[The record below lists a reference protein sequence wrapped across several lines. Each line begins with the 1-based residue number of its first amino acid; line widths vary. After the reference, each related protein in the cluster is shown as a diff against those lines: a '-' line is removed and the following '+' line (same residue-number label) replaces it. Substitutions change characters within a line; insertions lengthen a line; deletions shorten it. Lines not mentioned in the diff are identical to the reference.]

1 MCEYVRACVCVCV
14 FDHGLYWG
22 FWAWVSLLV
31 AFVSCLFRVCFCVV
45 VFVFVFVCVCFAC
58 ELVCCFFAVGV
69 VKIWCSWFVVLVCL
83 FKAVRVCRCS
93 KLCVRVDSSSLD
105 TISRGA
111 WPFLIGRV
119 TCLSDLVS
127 VRAVKKK
134 EREKQKEKETCKK
147 RDTHNT
153 TCTHTQ
159 HHMHTQHTQNNT
171 SHTPQHIFSL

>member
-1 MCEYVRACVCVCV
+1 M
-14 FDHGLYWG
+14 
-22 FWAWVSLLV
+22 
-31 AFVSCLFRVCFCVV
+31 
-45 VFVFVFVCVCFAC
+45 FVFVCVCFAC

-127 VRAVKKK
+127 VRAVKKR
-134 EREKQKEKETCKK
+134 ERNRK
-147 RDTHNT
+147 RKRHVRRE
-153 TCTHTQ
+153 THTTP
-159 HHMHTQHTQNNT
+159 HAHTTQHTHKTTHPTHHSTFLFITVTTVTPVT
-171 SHTPQHIFSL
+171 SVILMRIYCFRFNIKL